1 MDTKRGMAWAV
12 DKVAQ
17 VLRKIQTI
25 RVNSQILH
33 SWLEERVAH
42 VLHQLQLLR
51 LRVERQVGTLLG
63 RGTRARVMGTACWHF
78 PIYSQ
83 TFVYQELTQL
93 LQCGFDVRFLYS
105 QRNPRA
111 YLPSQF
117 ARLWHARRKLILHPS
132 VCQRDYAYFMKLM
145 PEKIDRLVDLLCRA
159 SGISSQELRSH
170 YHFLQA
176 FSFTRMVEAYQPD
189 YLHSYFFYEGTLF
202 TLFASYLL
210 DIPRGVSC
218 YADHMLEDYIL
229 KVVPLHLA
237 TCHIV
242 LATSHR
248 IKQELLDLAPEV
260 DPERILVK
268 PNAVNVAQFPAVS
281 LANPEPD
288 QPYRLICVS
297 RIEPKKGHIYL
308 VEAVRHL
315 RDSHCKVEVHLI
327 GGVDDTASS
336 QDYARALRAR
346 IEEYNLGSLMHLE
359 GRKSEAE
366 IKQFFQR
373 SHIFVAPF
381 VETELGDKDGI
392 PTALLEAMASGLP
405 VVATDAGSMREVI
418 ADGHDGILVPQRD
431 AHALAGAITGLM
443 HDLER
448 RVLLGTYAVQ
458 TIQARFSVTV
468 CEPIFHDHLSK
479 LLAAKR
485 GEAGLY
491 DHEKYDR

>member
-1 MDTKRGMAWAV
+1 MQTLGNRAEKF
-12 DKVAQ
+12 VANF
-17 VLRKIQTI
+17 LR
-25 RVNSQILH
+25 
-33 SWLEERVAH
+33 
-42 VLHQLQLLR
+42 QLQLVR
-51 LRVERQVGTLLG
+51 LRSERWHGNMLAQ
-63 RGTRARVMGTACWHF
+63 RARPRVLATACWHF

-93 LQCGFDVRFLYS
+93 LQRGFDVRFLYS
-105 QRNPRA
+105 QQNPWA

-117 ARLWHARRKLILHPS
+117 ARLWHARRQLILHPS
-132 VCQRDYAYFMKLM
+132 VCQRDYAYFRQSM
-145 PEKIDRLVDLLCRA
+145 PEKIDRLVAMLCQA
-159 SGISSQELRSH
+159 SGMSSREVRSH

-176 FSFTRMVEAYQPD
+176 FAFTRMVEAYQPA

-218 YADHMLEDYIL
+218 YTDHMLKDYIL

-237 TCHIV
+237 TSQIV
-242 LATSHR
+242 IATSHR

-260 DPERILVK
+260 DPARIIVK
-268 PNAVNVAQFPAVS
+268 PNAVNMAQFPAVS
-281 LANPEPD
+281 LANPEQE

-308 VEAVRHL
+308 VEAVRCL
-315 RDSHCKVEVHLI
+315 RDRHCKVEVHLI
-327 GGVDDTASS
+327 GGVDDTAAS

-346 IEEYNLGSLMHLE
+346 IEEYNLGGRIHFE

-366 IKQFFQR
+366 IKQFFRR

-418 ADGHDGILVPQRD
+418 ADGHDGVLVPQRD
-431 AHALAGAITGLM
+431 AHTLANAIAGLM

-448 RVLLGTYAVQ
+448 RVLLGTHAVQ
-458 TIQARFSVTV
+458 TIQERYSVTV